1 MSKSKAAEEMS
12 TCRWRGVSHVHL
24 DVFSINI
31 IRTDEGVVVDVW
43 EKDFEGSEPIG
54 STYVFESELEGGDNG

>member
-1 MSKSKAAEEMS
+1 MSKAEVMD
-12 TCRWRGVSHVHL
+12 TWPDGVTHIHL

-43 EKDFEGSEPIG
+43 EKNFEGDGPIA
-54 STYVFESELEGGDNG
+54 STYAFESEVEENNDE

>member
-1 MSKSKAAEEMS
+1 MSKKAVSMS
-12 TCRWRGVSHVHL
+12 TDDFGVTHIHL

-43 EKDFEGSEPIG
+43 EKGFQGSEPVG
-54 STYVFESELEGGDNG
+54 STYVLEGAL